1 VIHDVSRS
9 DDGRAEA
16 PAPLLAGRRVLV
28 TGGARGLGAEIAR
41 TFAAHGADVSVID
54 LGTAEDSPWPCRSA
68 DVRDEAALQAAVGAL
83 AGARPFDGLVAAAGV
98 VPSWQEPEA
107 LDLEDY
113 DRVMAVNARGLA
125 ASIKLVAPTMAA
137 GSTIVAIGS
146 LNSWKGDPNLL
157 SYVASKHAVLG
168 IVRAS
173 ALALGPRGVRVNA
186 IAPGPVATEA
196 LLARIDG
203 RASSTGVDRE
213 TSLARSAEAT
223 ALRTLASPQN
233 VADAALFLSSALS
246 GATTG
251 HLLPVDGG
259 VL

>member
-1 VIHDVSRS
+1 MRRAARLVLDFRRMTALKLRFPGSS
-9 DDGRAEA
+9 TDDLPLEA
-16 PAPLLAGRRVLV
+16 G
-28 TGGARGLGAEIAR
+28 E
-41 TFAAHGADVSVID
+41 
-54 LGTAEDSPWPCRSA
+54 
-68 DVRDEAALQAAVGAL
+68 
-83 AGARPFDGLVAAAGV
+83 
-98 VPSWQEPEA
+98 
-107 LDLEDY
+107 
-113 DRVMAVNARGLA
+113 
-125 ASIKLVAPTMAA
+125 
-137 GSTIVAIGS
+137 
-146 LNSWKGDPNLL
+146 
-157 SYVASKHAVLG
+157 LG
-168 IVRAS
+168 IGLRADG
-173 ALALGPRGVRVNA
+173 AGL
-186 IAPGPVATEA
+186 GPVATEA